1 MKVLIT
7 AGPTSVAI
15 DDVRVI
21 TNLSSGR
28 LGRDLFEELTRQ
40 GLKVDLWLSELVCW
54 DAGLAKRFFFYEDL
68 EELIRNCR
76 ERYDWILHCAA
87 VSDFGVERV
96 KGKIAS
102 DKDVVLRLFRLNKL
116 WPGLLRL
123 TERLVLFKLEP
134 DLRLAE
140 CKGRELLKEDE
151 RIKMVVA
158 NSGLRLDYRA
168 KILMREE
175 VIGPVYSRK
184 DLARKLGEI
193 LLKSE
198 RI

>member
-54 DAGLAKRFFFYEDL
+54 DAGLAKRFLFYEDL

-76 ERYDWILHCAA
+76 DRYDWILHCAA